1 MAQSMPVLVAPA
13 AVAGLR
19 APVVAAAIGRGLERA
34 GLAPPDLC
42 PVAGGGH
49 GTIEILLPALGG
61 ETGDGFALIDDGGT
75 AIVELGPDGRATGAR
90 IARAIDAGAAVV
102 LVAAGGS
109 GERGRGAWSGAAAIE
124 ASGRADEAAA
134 IEMGGRAD
142 EAPAIETGRCA
153 DEAAA
158 IEAGGCTD
166 GTAAIEARGRADG
179 AAAIEASG
187 RADGAAAIEASGRAD
202 GAAAIEARG
211 RADGATAIEARG
223 CTDGTAAIEASG
235 RADGAAAIEFDGGA
249 GVVEAIEEAGGLR
262 GAVLVV
268 LCETLAA
275 WSARAGSA
283 ELRRDPRGV
292 PMTGAGDGLAG
303 ALWARYDAQLVAGPA
318 FVLEQLGFD
327 VRMRAAR
334 AVVAGEARLDR
345 GTLAG
350 RIAGEVAIRA
360 RQAGVPCHAV
370 AARNALDPF
379 DVRVLDLQAIV
390 EAATVE
396 QLEAAGERLAGFL

>member
-42 PVAGGGH
+42 PVAGGGR
-49 GTIEILLPALGG
+49 GTIEVLLPALGG
-61 ETGDGFALIDDGGT
+61 ETGDGFALIEDGGT
-75 AIVELGPDGRATGAR
+75 AIVELGTDARTTGAR

-109 GERGRGAWSGAAAIE
+109 GERGSNAAAIEADRRGRAEEAAATEASGRTGQTATIE
-124 ASGRADEAAA
+124 ASGRA
-134 IEMGGRAD
+134 G
-142 EAPAIETGRCA
+142 ET
-153 DEAAA
+153 
-158 IEAGGCTD
+158 
-166 GTAAIEARGRADG
+166 
-179 AAAIEASG
+179 
-187 RADGAAAIEASGRAD
+187 
-202 GAAAIEARG
+202 
-211 RADGATAIEARG
+211 
-223 CTDGTAAIEASG
+223 
-235 RADGAAAIEFDGGA
+235 AAIEFDGGGA
-249 GVVEAIEEAGGLR
+249 DVVEAIEEAGGLR
-262 GAVLVV
+262 GAALVV
-268 LCETLAA
+268 LCETRAA
-275 WSARAGSA
+275 WSPRAGSA

-292 PMTGAGDGLAG
+292 AMTAAGDGLAG

-318 FVLEQLGFD
+318 FVLGQLGFD
-327 VRMRAAR
+327 ARMRAAR
-334 AVVAGEARLDR
+334 AVVVGEARLDR

-370 AARNALDPF
+370 VARNALDPF

-396 QLEAAGERLAGFL
+396 QLEAAGERLASFL